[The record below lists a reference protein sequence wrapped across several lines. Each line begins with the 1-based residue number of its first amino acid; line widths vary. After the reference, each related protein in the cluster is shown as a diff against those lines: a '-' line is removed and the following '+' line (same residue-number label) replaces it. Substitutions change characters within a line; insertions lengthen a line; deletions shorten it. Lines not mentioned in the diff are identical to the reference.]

1 LDIDHGT
8 YPFVTSSNTLPS
20 AASSGSGM
28 STKDIGYILGIVKA
42 YTTRVGSGPFPS
54 ELSNSIGQKLGQ
66 IGNEFGTVT
75 GRQRRCGWF
84 DSVITRHS
92 MEVAGIDGIA
102 LTKLDVLDSFK
113 EIKIC
118 IGYKLYNKKMKYFL
132 PLIIALSLLINP
144 VNTYAEELILAG
156 GCFWCLEHDLES
168 LKGINFVQSGY
179 SGGDLQNPTY
189 ENHEGHQEVV
199 LVNYDSKLVTLPEIL
214 RLYFRNIDPLDGK
227 GQFCD
232 RGDSYRPVI
241 FFKDETEE
249 TDAKNSIL
257 SASNEL
263 RVPLEKISVELKSK
277 GKFWLAEEYHQDF
290 AERNEL
296 KYKFYRFSCGRDQRL
311 DKLWGDNARSLNLWT
326 E

>member
-1 LDIDHGT
+1 
-8 YPFVTSSNTLPS
+8 
-20 AASSGSGM
+20 
-28 STKDIGYILGIVKA
+28 
-42 YTTRVGSGPFPS
+42 
-54 ELSNSIGQKLGQ
+54 
-66 IGNEFGTVT
+66 
-75 GRQRRCGWF
+75 
-84 DSVITRHS
+84 
-92 MEVAGIDGIA
+92 
-102 LTKLDVLDSFK
+102 
-113 EIKIC
+113 
-118 IGYKLYNKKMKYFL
+118 MKYFL
-132 PLIIALSLLINP
+132 TLIVAFSIFVNPL
-144 VNTYAEELILAG
+144 NTLAEELILAG

-168 LKGINFVQSGY
+168 LRGINFVQSGY
-179 SGGDLQNPTY
+179 SGGNLKNPSY

-241 FFKDETEE
+241 FFKDAIEE
-249 TDAKNSIL
+249 SDATNAIN

-277 GKFWLAEEYHQDF
+277 GQFWLAEEYHQNF

-296 KYKFYRFSCGRDQRL
+296 KYKFYRFSCGRDQKL
-311 DKLWGDNARSLNLWT
+311 DKLWGVNARSINIWT